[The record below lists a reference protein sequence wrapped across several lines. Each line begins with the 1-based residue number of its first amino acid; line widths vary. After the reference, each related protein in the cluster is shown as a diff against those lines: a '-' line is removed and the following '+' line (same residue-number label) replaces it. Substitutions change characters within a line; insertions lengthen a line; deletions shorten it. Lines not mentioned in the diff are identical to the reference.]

1 MAIAAGGAA
10 AIGLGSAAYQ
20 VVSETRDRRR
30 FPPPGRLVDVGGHR
44 LHIMCAGEG
53 SPAVVIIPAIGA
65 YSAAW
70 RKVQDGLAVHT
81 AVCVYDRPGLGWSDP
96 VAAWP
101 SAAGMAR
108 DLHSLLE
115 TAQVAP
121 PLVLAGHSMG
131 GLVARM
137 FAHMFPD
144 EVTGLAL
151 VDSSHPEQDRRLPPG
166 WLQDYRGGK
175 LAEVALDFAR
185 PLGLRRLRQGQ
196 PVDARAAFALSS
208 RGRRADAKELL
219 AMNAICRQTGQTA
232 RDLASLPLA
241 VISSGER
248 DPGYSEGSRGQRGR
262 SHFYPGWIQLQNEL
276 AELSTDSVHV
286 VAANAGHHLNRD
298 DPELVVQTIIDLVR
312 RARQPGGQ
320 SG

>member
-1 MAIAAGGAA
+1 MAIAAGGIAA

-30 FPPPGRLVDVGGHR
+30 SPPPGRLVDVGGHR
-44 LHIMCAGEG
+44 LHIMCAGED
-53 SPAVVIIPAIGA
+53 SPAVVIIPAIGE

-137 FAHMFPD
+137 FAHMYPD
-144 EVTGLAL
+144 EVAGLAL
-151 VDSSHPEQDRRLPPG
+151 VDSSHPEQNRRLPPG
-166 WLQDYRGGK
+166 WLQDYPGGK

-196 PVDARAAFALSS
+196 PGDAQAAFALSS

-219 AMNAICRQTGQTA
+219 AMNAICRQTGRTA
-232 RDLASLPLA
+232 RDLGKSAARGHLLQRARPRLFGGQPGPARPQPLLPGMDTA
-241 VISSGER
+241 PER
-248 DPGYSEGSRGQRGR
+248 ARG
-262 SHFYPGWIQLQNEL
+262 
-276 AELSTDSVHV
+276 T
-286 VAANAGHHLNRD
+286 
-298 DPELVVQTIIDLVR
+298 VR
-312 RARQPGGQ
+312 RQRACCRCKRWASPEPR
-320 SG
+320 